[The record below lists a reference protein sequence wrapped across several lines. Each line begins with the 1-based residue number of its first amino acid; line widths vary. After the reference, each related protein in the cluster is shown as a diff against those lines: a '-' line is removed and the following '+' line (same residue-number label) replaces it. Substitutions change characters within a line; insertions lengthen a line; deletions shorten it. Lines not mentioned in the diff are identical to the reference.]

1 MKRITGSWK
10 VISNLKECPV
20 CRSRYD
26 SSVVL
31 CPADD
36 SILHEIT
43 VTKYPKNDSLLIGAQ
58 IEDLLSQMRESVLCN
73 NIDRFKTLIFKTA
86 SYFRIA
92 QDYSSAVKWFHL
104 LELLG
109 DGDPT
114 NTHLPAIV
122 DLHIRLGQPSVALLH
137 IRRLASILNE
147 RHRPDLADEYF
158 KQFITHQPTD
168 TAWVR
173 EVMSVIDE
181 FGFSI
186 NPTTE
191 DIPELPLEDLMP
203 LDELRL
209 KDTSAIRSALST
221 AEQKSLRLSGS
232 FKITNEMGRI
242 SFEDIHILIADNE
255 KGVTDLL
262 SQLLGEFGCSVTVV
276 NNLETALSELAKC
289 TPSII
294 ISDRLLPG
302 FDILYSQVRSDH
314 SLSRVPFILLTAD
327 EPFEEVLGDAF
338 FDVWF
343 KPFDVEE
350 LIVKFRVLLQ
360 RVKLASGLKGNLV
373 DMSLSELLR
382 IISTERLTGELRVF
396 DGIKSGV
403 IFIDNGHIID
413 SLTEDL
419 CGERAIYMLLISCL
433 NTGYFEF
440 SSKAIERT
448 PVIKS
453 SLEGIFSEA
462 SRRAELEASI
472 IESLPSPEV
481 FLSLQSGALDSFG
494 SDQYE
499 LIRVS
504 QLFDGTLSLGD
515 CMNALHGDLEAVQ
528 LVEGLYKTGLLKIVD
543 FGVI

>member
-1 MKRITGSWK
+1 M
-10 VISNLKECPV
+10 
-20 CRSRYD
+20 
-26 SSVVL
+26 L

-43 VTKYPKNDSLLIGAQ
+43 VTKYPKNDSLLLGAQ

-86 SYFRIA
+86 NYFRVA
-92 QDYSSAVKWFHL
+92 QDYASAVKWFHL
-104 LELLG
+104 LELFG

-114 NTHLPAIV
+114 STHLPAII
-122 DLHIRLGQPSVALLH
+122 DLHIRLAQPSVALLH
-137 IRRLASILNE
+137 IRKLASMLSE
-147 RHRPDLADEYF
+147 RRRPDLADEYF

-186 NPTTE
+186 NPTE

-203 LDELRL
+203 LEDLKLR
-209 KDTSAIRSALST
+209 DTSAIRSALST

-262 SQLLGEFGCSVTVV
+262 SELLGEFGCSVTVV
-276 NNLETALSELAKC
+276 SNLETALSELARCK
-289 TPSII
+289 PSII

-302 FDILYSQVRSDH
+302 FDALYGQVRSDQN
-314 SLSRVPFILLTAD
+314 LSHVPFILLTAD
-327 EPFEEVLGDAF
+327 ELFEEALSDTF
-338 FDVWF
+338 FDVWL

-350 LIVKFRVLLQ
+350 LIVKFRGLLQ

-373 DMSLSELLR
+373 DMPLPELLR
-382 IISTERLTGELRVF
+382 AISAERLTGELRVSN
-396 DGIKSGV
+396 GIKSGV
-403 IFIDNGHIID
+403 IFIDNGRIID

-419 CGERAIYMLLISCL
+419 CGERAIYTLLISCL
-433 NTGYFEF
+433 NAGYFEF
-440 SSKAIERT
+440 NSQAIERT

-453 SLEGIFSEA
+453 SLEGILSEA

-472 IESLPSPEV
+472 IETLPSPEV
-481 FLSLQSGALDSFG
+481 FLSLQSGALDSYG

-499 LIRVS
+499 LIRIS
-504 QLFDGTLSLGD
+504 QLFDGTLSLRD
-515 CMNALHGDLEAVQ
+515 CLDALHGDLEAVQ
-528 LVEGLYKTGLLKIVD
+528 LVEGLYKAGLLKIVD